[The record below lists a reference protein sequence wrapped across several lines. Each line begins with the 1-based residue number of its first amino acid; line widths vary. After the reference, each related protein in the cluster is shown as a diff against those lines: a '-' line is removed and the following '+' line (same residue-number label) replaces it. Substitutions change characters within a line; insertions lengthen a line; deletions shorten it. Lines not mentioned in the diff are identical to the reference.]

1 MSEKKESVAAL
12 RKQLRESLPKV
23 GKMPRDEVVAHLV
36 KLGKRGADPV
46 AASAAPVVA
55 EKKAEPVAEKP
66 KVEKKK
72 AEKSAAPMKKE
83 VPAATEK
90 KPSSRPAKGSQEAK
104 ERMAAIRMKRKS
116 SPSTKD

>member
-36 KLGKRGADPV
+36 KLGKRNADV
-46 AASAAPVVA
+46 AAPV
-55 EKKAEPVAEKP
+55 EKAVEKP
-66 KVEKKK
+66 TEKAVAAEKKK

-83 VPAATEK
+83 VPATEK
-90 KPSSRPAKGSQEAK
+90 PKSSRPAAGSEEAK
-104 ERMAAIRMKRKS
+104 KRMAEIRSKRK
-116 SPSTKD
+116 PKIPA

>member
-36 KLGKRGADPV
+36 KLGKRSVDPV
-46 AASAAPVVA
+46 AAPVVA
-55 EKKAEPVAEKP
+55 EKPKDKAEPVAEKP

-83 VPAATEK
+83 VPATEK
-90 KPSSRPAKGSQEAK
+90 KSSSRPAKGSQEAK
-104 ERMAAIRMKRKS
+104 DRMAAIRMKRKS

>member
-36 KLGKRGADPV
+36 KLGKRGADV
-46 AASAAPVVA
+46 AAPVVA
-55 EKKAEPVAEKP
+55 EKPKEKAEPVAEKP

-72 AEKSAAPMKKE
+72 AEKQSAAPMKKE

-104 ERMAAIRMKRKS
+104 DRMAAIRMKRKS

>member
-36 KLGKRGADPV
+36 KLGKRGAD
-46 AASAAPVVA
+46 AAAPVVA

-66 KVEKKK
+66 KAEKKK
-72 AEKSAAPMKKE
+72 AEKSAAPPMKKE
-83 VPAATEK
+83 AVATEK
-90 KPSSRPAKGSQEAK
+90 PKSSRPAAGSEEAK
-104 ERMAAIRMKRKS
+104 KRMAEIRSKRK
-116 SPSTKD
+116 PKIPV

>member
-46 AASAAPVVA
+46 APVVA

-72 AEKSAAPMKKE
+72 AEKQSAPAMKKE
-83 VPAATEK
+83 SPAATEK
-90 KPSSRPAKGSQEAK
+90 PKSSRPAAGSDEAK
-104 ERMAAIRMKRKS
+104 KRIAEIRSKRK
-116 SPSTKD
+116 PKIPV